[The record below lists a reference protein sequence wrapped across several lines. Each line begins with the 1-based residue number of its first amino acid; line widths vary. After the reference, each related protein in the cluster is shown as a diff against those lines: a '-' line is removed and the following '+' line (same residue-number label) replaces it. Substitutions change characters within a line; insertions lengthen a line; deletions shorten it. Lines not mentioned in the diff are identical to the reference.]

1 MNPFNEQAAQA
12 GREFARANP
21 NATGVDIDNAS
32 PAFNPARRHF
42 QMAAYD
48 LLNRQ
53 NTGIFYRWSVGCRS
67 GHSSGGMANTSQDAH
82 DSIIDT
88 KRLYE
93 EQGREVTSY
102 AIYNQDDECILSMDI
117 SP

>member
-21 NATGVDIDNAS
+21 NARG
-32 PAFNPARRHF
+32 
-42 QMAAYD
+42 
-48 LLNRQ
+48 Q
-53 NTGIFYRWSVGCRS
+53 NTGIFYRWSVGCHS
-67 GHSSGGMANTSQDAH
+67 GHSSGGMADTSKDAY
-82 DSIIDT
+82 DFIIET

-102 AIYNQDDECILSMDI
+102 AIYNQDDVCILSMDV